1 MDNKTMLLRRTGLRT
16 LGCMLT
22 DDTLPVEEAL
32 GEEHTEEETLGLIR
46 DDLGLALRNG
56 GDNLKVRLERVVESA
71 WKEGK
76 QAGFLEGMQA
86 GARVVLSLTGENVLQ
101 G

>member
-32 GEEHTEEETLGLIR
+32 GEERTEEEALRLIW
-46 DDLGLALRNG
+46 DELGLALRNG
-56 GDNLKVRLERVVESA
+56 GDNLKVRLERVVELA

>member
-1 MDNKTMLLRRTGLRT
+1 MDVRKMLMRRTELRT
-16 LGCMLT
+16 LGAMLT
-22 DDTLPVEEAL
+22 DKSLPVEDAL
-32 GEEHTEEETLGLIR
+32 GEERTEEETLRMIR

-56 GDNLKVRLERVVESA
+56 GDNMKVRLERVVESA

-86 GARVVLSLTGENVLQ
+86 GARVVLSLTGENA
-101 G
+101 

>member
-1 MDNKTMLLRRTGLRT
+1 MDKKIMLMRRTELRT
-16 LGCMLT
+16 LGVMLT

-56 GDNLKVRLERVVESA
+56 GDNLKVRLEHVVELA

-76 QAGFLEGMQA
+76 QTGFLEGMQA

>member
-1 MDNKTMLLRRTGLRT
+1 MTIKELLAAQDELRA
-16 LGCMLT
+16 
-22 DDTLPVEEAL
+22 VEEAL
-32 GEEHTEEETLGLIR
+32 GEERSEEETLRLIR
-46 DDLGLALRNG
+46 DELGLALRNG

-86 GARVVLSLTGENVLQ
+86 GAKIVLSLTGENAAQ
-101 G
+101 A

>member
-1 MDNKTMLLRRTGLRT
+1 MDSKTMLMRRTGLRT
-16 LGCMLT
+16 LGCMLS
-22 DDTLPVEEAL
+22 DDKLPVEEAL
-32 GEEHTEEETLGLIR
+32 GEERTEEEALRLIR
-46 DDLGLALRNG
+46 DELGLALRNG
-56 GDNLKVRLERVVESA
+56 GDNLKVRLERVVELA

>member
-1 MDNKTMLLRRTGLRT
+1 MDKKIMLMRRTELRT
-16 LGCMLT
+16 LGVMLT

-56 GDNLKVRLERVVESA
+56 GDNLKVRLERVVELA

-86 GARVVLSLTGENVLQ
+86 GARVMLSLTGENVVQ